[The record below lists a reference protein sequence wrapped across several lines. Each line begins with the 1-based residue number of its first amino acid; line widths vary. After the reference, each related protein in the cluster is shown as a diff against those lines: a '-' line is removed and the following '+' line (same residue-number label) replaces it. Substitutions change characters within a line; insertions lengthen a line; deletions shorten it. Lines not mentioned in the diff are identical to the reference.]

1 MNAYRKLIILTAAAI
16 TAVAAYPQESN
27 DGELQKSIVIEKD
40 FVPVETDAK
49 KMDVLPQEAP
59 FTAVRTELSFSDWA
73 VPATVEPML
82 LRQAAMKYSD
92 PSLAPYRKRGYAGF
106 AAGNYLNMVGSAG
119 YRFIDNDR
127 MQLGAWFQHN
137 STNGGINSIEENKH
151 FFHKQFV
158 SDDI

>member
-92 PSLAPYRKRGYAGF
+92 PSLAPNRNRGYSGL
-106 AAGNYLNMVGSAG
+106 AAGTYLNMVGSAG
-119 YRFIDNDR
+119 
-127 MQLGAWFQHN
+127 
-137 STNGGINSIEENKH
+137 
-151 FFHKQFV
+151 
-158 SDDI
+158 